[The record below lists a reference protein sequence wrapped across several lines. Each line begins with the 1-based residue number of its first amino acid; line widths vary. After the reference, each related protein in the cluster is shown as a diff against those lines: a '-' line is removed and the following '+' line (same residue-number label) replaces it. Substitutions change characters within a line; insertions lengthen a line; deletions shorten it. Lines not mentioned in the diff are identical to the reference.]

1 MLSPI
6 WFNKVRMTS
15 ARPTEMG
22 VESKVILDARLRS
35 AAERAAIDASCR
47 GPVLFFASSGVFWLL
62 VGTLLAVIA
71 STKLHSPYFLTGSA
85 ELTFGRVRMAHLQ
98 AVGIGWASLATVTA
112 CLWLMCRLSRAEL
125 VYPKL
130 LYLAGT
136 IWNFGIL
143 IDVLGILL
151 GDAQSVEWLDAPKY
165 APPFFV
171 AGLGLVSAWTV
182 AVFRRRREPH
192 VYVTQWYLLAAV
204 FWFPWLYLVAVF
216 MIFWSPATGVVQP
229 IVNWWFGHNTLGLWF
244 TPVAVGTAYYL
255 IPKIIGRPIHSYYLS
270 ILGFWSLALFYS
282 WAGMHHLIGGPIPA
296 WLATASTVGSM
307 MMFIPVIAVAIN
319 HHMTMLGHFHR
330 MKYSPA
336 LRFTVFGAIAYTWV
350 SFQGS
355 IEALKDFSEVSH
367 FTHYTVAH
375 AHLGAYGFVTMI
387 FFGLYYYMIPRLTG
401 REWVSSTLIRI
412 HFWCASVGITV
423 YFVSLSIGGWW
434 QGRMLNDPNVP
445 FANIIRYIQPYLMI
459 RTFAGIGMGIGH
471 LAFATLFVMNLAGWG
486 RARTSGPT
494 LFADPEEVTA
504 VPESERSEEKELI
517 GIG

>member
-1 MLSPI
+1 MAEPAA
-6 WFNKVRMTS
+6 T
-15 ARPTEMG
+15 P
-22 VESKVILDARLRS
+22 RLTDRDRS

-47 GPVLFFASSGVFWLL
+47 GPVLYFTTSAVVWLL
-62 VGTLLAVIA
+62 IGSLLALVA
-71 STKLHSPYFLTGSA
+71 SIKLHSPYFLTGSP

-98 AVGIGWASLATVTA
+98 AVAMGWSSMATVAA

-130 LYLAGT
+130 LYLSGT
-136 IWNFGIL
+136 LWNVGVL
-143 IDVLGILL
+143 VAVLGILL
-151 GDAQSVEWLDAPKY
+151 GDAQSVEWLDAPRY

-171 AGLGLVSAWTV
+171 AGLGIVAAWV
-182 AVFRRRREPH
+182 MAVFRRRQEPH
-192 VYVTQWYLLAAV
+192 VYVTQWYILAAV
-204 FWFPWLYLVAVF
+204 FWFPWLYLTTVF

-229 IVNWWFGHNTLGLWF
+229 IVNWWFGHNVLGLWF

-270 ILGFWSLALFYS
+270 IMGFWALALFYS

-319 HHMTMLGHFHR
+319 HHMTMRGHFR
-330 MKYSPA
+330 RLKYSPA

-355 IEALKDFSEVSH
+355 IEALKDFNEVVH

-375 AHLGAYGFVTMI
+375 AHLGVYGFMAMI

-401 REWVSSTLIRI
+401 REWVSPLLIRV
-412 HFWCASVGITV
+412 HFWCAAVGITL

-434 QGRMLNDPNVP
+434 QGRMLNNPNIP
-445 FANIIRYIQPYLMI
+445 FGRIIDYLLPYLYARSI
-459 RTFAGIGMGIGH
+459 AGVLLTVGH
-471 LAFATLFVMNLAGWG
+471 LAFATLFVMNLFGWG
-486 RARTSGPT
+486 RLRAGPT
-494 LFADPEEVTA
+494 YFVEPEETT
-504 VPESERSEEKELI
+504 PTPTTERAERELI
-517 GIG
+517 PVR